1 MEFMPTTLDIQQLNM
16 SFEIDPVKYGQLWEK
31 VDNLTAKVDKLEEGM
46 EELLA
51 LANKGRG
58 GFWVGMMVVSG
69 ISSVVGFIAHWLT
82 GK

>member
-1 MEFMPTTLDIQQLNM
+1 MNM

-31 VDNLTAKVDKLEEGM
+31 VDQLTAKVDKLEEGM

-58 GFWVGMMVVSG
+58 GFWAGMVIVSALSTIVGY
-69 ISSVVGFIAHWLT
+69 ISHYFSS
-82 GK
+82 K

>member
-1 MEFMPTTLDIQQLNM
+1 M

-31 VDNLTAKVDKLEEGM
+31 VDQLTQKVDKLEDGM

-58 GFWVGMMVVSG
+58 GFWVGMMVVSAFSTF
-69 ISSVVGFIAHWLT
+69 IGFISHYFT
-82 GK
+82 NK

>member
-1 MEFMPTTLDIQQLNM
+1 MTT
-16 SFEIDPVKYGQLWEK
+16 EIDLFKYGQLVSQVDAMEK
-31 VDNLTAKVDKLEEGM
+31 KIDKLEKGM

-69 ISSVVGFIAHWLT
+69 ISSVIGFLIHYFT
-82 GK
+82 GR

>member
-1 MEFMPTTLDIQQLNM
+1 M

-31 VDNLTAKVDKLEEGM
+31 VDSLTAKVDKLEEGM

-58 GFWVGMMVVSG
+58 GFWAGMVFVSA
-69 ISSVVGFIAHWLT
+69 ISSIIGFIAHYFSS
-82 GK
+82 K

>member
-1 MEFMPTTLDIQQLNM
+1 M

-31 VDNLTAKVDKLEEGM
+31 VDQLSAKVDKLEVGM

-58 GFWVGMMVVSG
+58 GFWVGMMVVS
-69 ISSVVGFIAHWLT
+69 SLSALVGYATHLLMS
-82 GK
+82 K

>member
-1 MEFMPTTLDIQQLNM
+1 M
-16 SFEIDPVKYGQLWEK
+16 SNEIDLFKYGQVVAQVNAMEK
-31 VDNLTAKVDKLEEGM
+31 KIDKLESGM

-69 ISSVVGFIAHWLT
+69 ISSIVGFIAHYFT
-82 GK
+82 TK